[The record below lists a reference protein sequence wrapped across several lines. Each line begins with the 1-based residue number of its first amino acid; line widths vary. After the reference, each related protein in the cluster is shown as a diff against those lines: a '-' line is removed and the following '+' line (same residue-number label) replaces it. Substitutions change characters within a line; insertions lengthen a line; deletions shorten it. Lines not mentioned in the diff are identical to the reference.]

1 MKRNKVIRAIALL
14 LFAAILTAGLPAGAR
29 AEIETVAP
37 VKIDKMRTLNV
48 LFIGN
53 SYSEDTSR
61 YLYDIADQTGYRI
74 CVGDAWLGGL
84 RLSDHVENALADNPA
99 YTYFENTEGEW
110 NQIYDGDSETWSLS
124 RVLISRRWD
133 VILLQSKSV
142 DVGLLSSFYPDGDES
157 KPCLLEELAQY
168 CKVYCPWAH
177 IAYNMTWADRE
188 GSESEGFEEYGTQMR
203 MCEAAWS
210 VTQSIL
216 DTRREMNELT
226 SDDPVADSKEA
237 ASGLSEGIS
246 RLAGTIPSRAP
257 TVEFVVPVGTAIQNA
272 RSSYMGDT
280 LTRDYKHLNYGIGRY
295 IASMTVAA
303 SLGYPVES
311 ITSMDLYDTASS
323 LHLPVIKAS
332 VRAAVENPFALS
344 VQTQERPVLPCMNVT
359 VKGEGNRVDLSWESV
374 AGATSYV
381 VSYQDSGS
389 EESISVTLPS
399 SDTSYDFQ
407 GEEGPVF
414 ISVCA
419 MGDAYISKSAP
430 YETSMYLR

>member
-1 MKRNKVIRAIALL
+1 MKCKRVIRALSLL
-14 LFAAILTAGLPAGAR
+14 LLMVILSAELPVGAR

-61 YLYDIADQTGYRI
+61 YLYDIAEQTGYRI

-99 YTYFENTEGEW
+99 YTYFENTDGEW

-177 IAYNMTWADRE
+177 VAYNMTWADRE
-188 GSESEGFEEYGTQMR
+188 GSESQGFEEYGTQMR

-210 VTQSIL
+210 VTQNIL
-216 DTRREMNELT
+216 DTRWETNDVT
-226 SDDPVADSKEA
+226 SENPVMVSGEA
-237 ASGLSEGIS
+237 APGLDEGIT
-246 RLAGTIPSRAP
+246 RLAGTIPSKAP

-303 SLGYPVES
+303 SLGYPVET

-344 VQTQERPVLPCMNVT
+344 VQTQERPVLSCMNVR
-359 VKGEGNRVDLSWESV
+359 VKDEGNRVALSWDSV

-381 VSYQDSGS
+381 VSYKDSTS
-389 EESISVTLPS
+389 EESTKVTLS
-399 SDTSYDFQ
+399 SSETSYDFM
-407 GEEGPVF
+407 GEKGPVF

-419 MGDAYISKSAP
+419 MGDAYIPQSET
-430 YETSMYLR
+430 YETSLILQ

>member
-142 DVGLLSSFYPDGDES
+142 DVGLLSS
-157 KPCLLEELAQY
+157 
-168 CKVYCPWAH
+168 
-177 IAYNMTWADRE
+177 
-188 GSESEGFEEYGTQMR
+188 
-203 MCEAAWS
+203 
-210 VTQSIL
+210 SIL
-216 DTRREMNELT
+216 T
-226 SDDPVADSKEA
+226 
-237 ASGLSEGIS
+237 
-246 RLAGTIPSRAP
+246 GTKQSPAFWRNWPS
-257 TVEFVVPVGTAIQNA
+257 TA
-272 RSSYMGDT
+272 RS
-280 LTRDYKHLNYGIGRY
+280 
-295 IASMTVAA
+295 TVP
-303 SLGYPVES
+303 GP
-311 ITSMDLYDTASS
+311 
-323 LHLPVIKAS
+323 
-332 VRAAVENPFALS
+332 
-344 VQTQERPVLPCMNVT
+344 
-359 VKGEGNRVDLSWESV
+359 
-374 AGATSYV
+374 
-381 VSYQDSGS
+381 
-389 EESISVTLPS
+389 ISPT
-399 SDTSYDFQ
+399 T
-407 GEEGPVF
+407 
-414 ISVCA
+414 
-419 MGDAYISKSAP
+419 
-430 YETSMYLR
+430 